1 MFKLFK
7 RKENKDL
14 QELDKWLAEN
24 QRQREQA
31 MKEIERISKIL
42 NNMEDIEND

>member
-7 RKENKDL
+7 RKENKEL
-14 QELDKWLAEN
+14 QELDKWLSEN
-24 QRQREQA
+24 ERRRNEA